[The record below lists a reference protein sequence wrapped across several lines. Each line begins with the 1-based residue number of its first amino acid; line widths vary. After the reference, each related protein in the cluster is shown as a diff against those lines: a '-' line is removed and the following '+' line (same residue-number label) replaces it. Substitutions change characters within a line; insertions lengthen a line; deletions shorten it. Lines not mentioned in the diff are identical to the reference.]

1 MMRKLPPVQG
11 KKGETTI
18 SVAKQRVEIGGYH
31 DQGGKTTGR
40 PPQREWFDIYKT
52 AIPKIEKMLKSKL
65 IKLYSR
71 L

>member
-1 MMRKLPPVQG
+1 MMRKLPPVKG
-11 KKGETTI
+11 KKGKTSI

-31 DQGGKTTGR
+31 DQGGTKGGR
-40 PPQREWFDIYKT
+40 PPKREWFDIYKT
-52 AIPKIEKMLKSKL
+52 AIPKIEKMFKSKL